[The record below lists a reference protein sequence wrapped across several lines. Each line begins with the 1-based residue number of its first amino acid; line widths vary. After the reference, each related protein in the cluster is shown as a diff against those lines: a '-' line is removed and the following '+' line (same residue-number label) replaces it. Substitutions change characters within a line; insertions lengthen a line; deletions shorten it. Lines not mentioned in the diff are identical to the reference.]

1 MCVCVYVCT
10 RLGGSFDYPLPQRL
24 MNSFVNRL
32 FTVKCFE
39 TDFHL
44 MTNIDGQSNKHIN
57 MPEGISLAIM
67 LLIKVNTG

>member
-1 MCVCVYVCT
+1 
-10 RLGGSFDYPLPQRL
+10 

-44 MTNIDGQSNKHIN
+44 MSNIDGQSSKHIN
-57 MPEGISLAIM
+57 MPEGIRLAVVPGVCFVAVSILVGWM
-67 LLIKVNTG
+67 SRTAKL